1 MASGKAS
8 GVQDWSVSGTA
19 RANQSLGGVAA
30 AVRALATHLACDLCI
45 LFAFE
50 QVAQQQVE
58 VRAHDGASADAADD
72 LDVPER
78 VGVGEPRE
86 GAEVIELSARTRR
99 VRERVVCVVV
109 VVVVGGWSGV
119 DARAPISSSHVDVR
133 KCDARIDAFFLGGG
147 GALLRSLQST
157 HGLTQAG
164 AVAG

>member
-1 MASGKAS
+1 MASGEAP

-19 RANQSLGGVAA
+19 RANHSLGGAAA

-99 VRERVVCVVV
+99 VRERVLCVLWWWWW
-109 VVVVGGWSGV
+109 VGGE
-119 DARAPISSSHVDVR
+119 
-133 KCDARIDAFFLGGG
+133 
-147 GALLRSLQST
+147 
-157 HGLTQAG
+157 GLTRARQLA
-164 AVAG
+164 AVA